1 MVIIMAKFILGN
13 ELTIEDYTAEM
24 EYWCLSNLV
33 YNNPEYIKKERM
45 GLWLGKTPK
54 QIYMYKRYF
63 DKLVLPFGMCQPFYR
78 LFKQDITEV
87 KTLIK
92 PIRAVDYH
100 SSIKLYDYQEKAV
113 QSVIKAKN
121 GILVSCC
128 GSGKTQMGLEII
140 ARLGCK
146 ALWLTHTSDLQQQ
159 SYARAK
165 NCFDCPDDYFGFIS
179 AGKVNI
185 GKGITF
191 ALVQTMVN
199 LDLAQY
205 KDEWDCII
213 VDESAHVCGSPTKL
227 MQFYK
232 VLSNLSARYRVGLTA
247 TPYRADGLEKSMYAI
262 LGETAYEVSRSAV
275 ADKVCPVKVEL
286 HYTGYEPDID
296 LICDSDGTIIY
307 SSLIT
312 DLCESAERTDYIVD
326 KIANLDGSVLVLS
339 DRIAHLT
346 AMYNKLPYELRQVS
360 AIIDGSMQSKKAKEK
375 RRQVLEDLNNDK
387 LKIVFASYKLAKE
400 GLDAP
405 NLKYVALTTPQKDKA
420 TIEQAC
426 GRVGRKADGKEY
438 GTVLDFTDD
447 FGTCYGAQKKRKSI
461 YKKLGYTMHEMGR

>member
-1 MVIIMAKFILGN
+1 
-13 ELTIEDYTAEM
+13 
-24 EYWCLSNLV
+24 
-33 YNNPEYIKKERM
+33 
-45 GLWLGKTPK
+45 
-54 QIYMYKRYF
+54 
-63 DKLVLPFGMCQPFYR
+63 
-78 LFKQDITEV
+78 
-87 KTLIK
+87 
-92 PIRAVDYH
+92 
-100 SSIKLYDYQEKAV
+100 
-113 QSVIKAKN
+113 
-121 GILVSCC
+121 
-128 GSGKTQMGLEII
+128 MGLEII

-159 SYARAK
+159 SYARARY
-165 NCFDCPDDYFGFIS
+165 CFDCPDDYFGFIS

-191 ALVQTMVN
+191 ALVQTMAN

-213 VDESAHVCGSPTKL
+213 VDESAHVCGSPTQL

-232 VLSNLSARYRVGLTA
+232 VLSNLSARFRIGLTA

-262 LGETAYEVSRSAV
+262 LGETAYEVPRSAV

-286 HYTGYEPDID
+286 YNTGYEPNLDVA
-296 LICDSDGTIIY
+296 CAADGTIVY

-312 DLCESAERTDYIVD
+312 DLCESAERNDYIVD
-326 KIANLDGSVLVLS
+326 KIAGLNGSTLVLS

-346 AMYNKLPYELRQVS
+346 TMYNKLPYELHQVS
-360 AIIDGSMQSKKAKEK
+360 AIIDGSMQSKKAKER
-375 RRQVLEDLNNDK
+375 RRQVLEDLNNGK
-387 LKIVFASYKLAKE
+387 LQIVFASCKLAKE

-405 NLKYVALTTPQKDKA
+405 NLRYVVLTTPQKDKA

-438 GTVLDFTDD
+438 GTVLDFTDN
-447 FGTCYGAQKKRKSI
+447 FGMLYGMQKKRKSI
-461 YKKLGYTMHEMGR
+461 YKKLGYEIIDR